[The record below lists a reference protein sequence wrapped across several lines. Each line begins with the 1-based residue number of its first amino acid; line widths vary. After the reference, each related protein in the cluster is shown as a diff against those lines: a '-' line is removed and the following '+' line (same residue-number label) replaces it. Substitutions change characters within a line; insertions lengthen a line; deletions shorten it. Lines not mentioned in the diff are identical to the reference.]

1 MSTLSV
7 IIPTYNEINYI
18 EDAVKSV
25 DFADEIIVIDS
36 FSTDG
41 TKEKAIS
48 LGCTVLERKFDNFS
62 SQKNEAIT
70 TAKGDWILF
79 LDADERVTQ
88 KLKFEILSVIQSGK
102 HSGYKICFPHFYMNR
117 FLYHKVDKVIRLVK
131 NKNIFFSG
139 DVHEKLNLEGN
150 IGTLKNFMIHYTY
163 KGLFPLLQKK
173 DSYAWFQANTSIQK
187 GKKVTYFHL
196 FFKPMYRFFS
206 SYILKRGFMDGVP
219 GLALASV
226 NAYGVFSRYAK
237 MILIQK
243 GLK

>member
-7 IIPTYNEINYI
+7 IIPTYNEIDYI

-36 FSTDG
+36 FSSDG

-48 LGCTVLERKFDNFS
+48 LGCKVLERKFDNFS
-62 SQKNEAIT
+62 SQKNHAIKEAT
-70 TAKGDWILF
+70 GDWVLF
-79 LDADERVTQ
+79 IDGDERVSQ
-88 KLKFEILSVIQSGK
+88 KLKLEILEVMASGK
-102 HSGYKICFPHFYMNR
+102 HSGYKINFPHFYMNR
-117 FLYHKVDKVIRLVK
+117 FLYHKVDRVVRLVR
-131 NKNIFFSG
+131 NRDIQFTG
-139 DVHEKLNLEGN
+139 DVHEKLLVPGS
-150 IGTLKNFMIHYTY
+150 IGQLKNFMLHYTY
-163 KGLFPLLQKK
+163 KGLFHLLQKK

-196 FFKPMYRFFS
+196 FFKPLYRFFS

-237 MILIQK
+237 MLLIQK
-243 GLK
+243 DLK